1 MRITKQQLEQI
12 IKEEL
17 SAIFE
22 ERGPWFDA
30 TLKPMRDIAAS
41 YYESAEEELNQD
53 IDGDGYIG
61 KPRARGPEE
70 YKADLSSDDEA
81 ALEAA
86 LEADREKQDN
96 DEWNEFMAL
105 VGARYAIK

>member
-41 YYESAEEELNQD
+41 YYESAEEE
-53 IDGDGYIG
+53 
-61 KPRARGPEE
+61 KPRAREPEE